1 MRISLS
7 QLRTWYGEHLSWF
20 GWLGVVLVGLTFV
33 SKEVLPK
40 SYQAKT
46 SEIEKSLTALEND
59 EREQRQ
65 IENTRVYGI
74 ERADL
79 LESMM
84 IRLEETFKLDSNDGY
99 YIGRIERLNE
109 IDAKAH
115 SGFLD
120 SRHMD
125 AERLK
130 MAPKG
135 IFNSS
140 LATMGNLSEVRK
152 ANQRSQKKLFGID
165 LGAFTKGQTEEA
177 EKVFKTED
185 MLHKYL
191 DEWNASQ
198 RKALETRKASI
209 EARSHGIETTTYI
222 LFAIGWLITIVDK
235 LLGKPGH
242 ESSLGSAG

>member
-1 MRISLS
+1 MHLRT
-7 QLRTWYGEHLSWF
+7 LRTWYDHHLSWF
-20 GWLGVVLVGLTFV
+20 GWLGVALVGLTFV

-40 SYQAKT
+40 SYQSETA
-46 SEIEKSLTALEND
+46 EIEKSLTALEND

-74 ERADL
+74 EKADL

-84 IRLEETFKLDSNDGY
+84 LRLEETYKLTANDGY
-99 YIGRIERLNE
+99 YIGRIVRLNE

-120 SRHMD
+120 SRQMD

-135 IFNSS
+135 IYNSS
-140 LATMGNLSEVRK
+140 FATLANLSQIRK
-152 ANQRSQKKLFGID
+152 ASQKSEKKLFGID
-165 LGAFTKGQTEEA
+165 LGSYTENQTDEA

-198 RKALETRKASI
+198 RQTLETREASL
-209 EARSHGIETTTYI
+209 EAKSRGVEIITYI
-222 LFAIGWLITIVDK
+222 LFAIGWLITVVDK
-235 LLGKPGH
+235 YLGKPGH
-242 ESSLGSAG
+242 ESPLVKAD